1 MCLVMSQR
9 NKKGWLLTCLYRSKT
24 WTGASKK
31 RLKTLV
37 WVQKMDLYEHPNGI
51 PPPVHETARPSRP
64 GRVSYEIV
72 NLYLTLLEDLSVFY
86 YVGVQLNRHS
96 E

>member
-51 PPPVHETARPSRP
+51 PPPVYETARPSRP
-64 GRVSYEIV
+64 GRVSYVIV
-72 NLYLTLLEDLSVFY
+72 NNYRTNFDDFREVYLLGT
-86 YVGVQLNRHS
+86 QLDIK
-96 E
+96 